1 MITSDPA
8 GAGAPASP
16 SGTASDGPAACA
28 AAPLRVGLVDDHAVV
43 RAGYRRLIELEP
55 DLVVAAEHADAES
68 AYAALAHAQPCPLDI
83 LVLDLSLPGQ
93 SGLELLRRLGQRRP
107 ELRALVFTMH
117 DAPATVRQCLAAGAA
132 GFVTK
137 SSAPEVLVDALRR
150 AGRGEIALSPDV
162 AAAAAAQPAPPH
174 AALSVREFDIL
185 QRLAAGDSLDRIA
198 HTLYL
203 SPKTVANYQADIRR
217 KLGVDNAVALL
228 HYARRHGL
236 APA

>member
-1 MITSDPA
+1 MITP
-8 GAGAPASP
+8 
-16 SGTASDGPAACA
+16 
-28 AAPLRVGLVDDHAVV
+28 PLRVGLVDDHAVV

-68 AYAALAHAQPCPLDI
+68 AYAALSRCEDCPLDI

-93 SGLELLRRLGQRRP
+93 SGLELLRRLAQRRP

-137 SSAPEVLVDALRR
+137 SSAPEVLVEALRR
-150 AGRGEIALSPDV
+150 AGPGEIALSPDV
-162 AAAAAAQPAPPH
+162 AAAAGDDAPPH

-185 QRLAAGDSLDRIA
+185 QRLAAGDGLDRIA
-198 HTLYL
+198 QTLHL
-203 SPKTVANYQADIRR
+203 SPKTVANYQAEIRR
-217 KLGVDNAVALL
+217 KLGVDNAIALL

-236 APA
+236 APG